1 VGSLRLPMCYAGT
14 LGGPSFP
21 EPTGAAVLA
30 ASHHLAS
37 DIDMTRIYLS
47 AALFEQR
54 PEITTSSPRS
64 TFSGYHGEAGLA
76 SIDTEKQ
83 QKLLPQLAS
92 SAARTARR
100 RGRFFRAIYQGRR
113 ARSAAGGAP
122 AGDATEHRSSVRCQT
137 HARLGDNADLET
149 DY

>member
-1 VGSLRLPMCYAGT
+1 MGSLRLPMRYAGT

-54 PEITTSSPRS
+54 PEFIITINLQR
-64 TFSGYHGEAGLA
+64 
-76 SIDTEKQ
+76 
-83 QKLLPQLAS
+83 LP
-92 SAARTARR
+92 R
-100 RGRFFRAIYQGRR
+100 RGRARLNRYREATKIAASVGQLCGLHRQEKGAVLPSDLPGETGKKCRPWCSGRRRNRAPIVGPLPDARAIGR
-113 ARSAAGGAP
+113 
-122 AGDATEHRSSVRCQT
+122 
-137 HARLGDNADLET
+137 
-149 DY
+149 